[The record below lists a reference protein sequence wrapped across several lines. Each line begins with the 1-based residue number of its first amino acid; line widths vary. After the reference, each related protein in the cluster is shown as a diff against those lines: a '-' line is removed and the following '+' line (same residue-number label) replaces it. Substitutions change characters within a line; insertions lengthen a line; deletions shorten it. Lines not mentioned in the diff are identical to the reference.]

1 MKLVMRELGGYVRQI
16 LIIVLTVTVTTL
28 AILGLPSLMTKLID
42 EAIPTGDFKM
52 VIHIGGLMIVL
63 VIIGFACG
71 IATSY
76 LAAIVSMGVGRNM
89 RSKVFEKVQYF
100 SETEMDRFTAS
111 SLITRTNNDISQ
123 VQNFLNQCLRI
134 AIQGPI
140 MAICGI
146 VLALYYS
153 PSLSSILVISIPVMT
168 VILLIIAK
176 IAIPLS
182 QQIQNKID
190 RINLVMREK
199 LTGVRVIRAFGT
211 VEFESNK
218 FDEINTDY
226 KKANMKLQ
234 RTTNSLMPFIMLVVA
249 ATMGGIML
257 MAAGQDVNRG
267 VDYTTGEV
275 MAIIQYVMQ
284 IMIAVIMLNMVF
296 IMAPRAF
303 TAAGRAEEVL
313 TTEPVISNKSET
325 KNNTEKK
332 GYLTFKDVSF
342 TYPGANVPA
351 MSHLSFE
358 AKPGE
363 VTAIIGGTGMG
374 KSTIVNLIPRL
385 YDVTEGQV
393 LVDDI
398 DVRDY
403 DLETLR
409 SKIGFCPQ
417 KAVLFEGT
425 IDSNIAFGKEG
436 TTEDDIEHAAEIAQ
450 STDFIMK
457 KEEGFNSP
465 ISQGGTNV
473 SGGQRQ
479 RIAIARAI
487 VRKPEI
493 YVFDDSFSALD
504 FKTDKALRT
513 ALGKETS
520 DATVVIVAQRVS
532 TIAEAD
538 RIIVVDQGKVVGMG
552 KHDELVKSC
561 EVYRE
566 IVESQ
571 MSKGDSPDAESLKRL
586 KAGAG
591 SPEPDGSGANKEATA

>member
-1 MKLVMRELGGYVRQI
+1 MSFVMRELKGYVKQI
-16 LIIVLTVTVTTL
+16 ILIVLTVTITTL
-28 AILGLPSLMTKLID
+28 SILGLPSLMTELID
-42 EAIPTGDFKM
+42 VAIPTGDYRM
-52 VIHIGGLMIVL
+52 VIRIGGLMIIL
-63 VIIGFACG
+63 VVVGFACG

-76 LAAIVSMGVGRNM
+76 FAAIVSMGVGRNM

-100 SETEMDRFTAS
+100 SETEMDHFTAS

-146 VLALYYS
+146 VLALSYS
-153 PSLSSILVISIPVMT
+153 PSLSRVLIISIPVMT
-168 VILLIIAK
+168 IILIVIAR

-182 QQIQNKID
+182 QQIQKKID

-211 VEFESNK
+211 IDFESRK
-218 FDEINTDY
+218 FDEINKDY
-226 KKANMKLQ
+226 RKANMKLQ
-234 RTTNSLMPFIMLVVA
+234 RTTNSLMPFIMLIVA
-249 ATMGGIML
+249 ATMGMIML
-257 MAAGQDVNRG
+257 MAAGQDVNQG

-284 IMIAVIMLNMVF
+284 IMIAVVMLNMVF
-296 IMAPRAF
+296 IMAPRAL

-313 TTEPVISNKSET
+313 KTEPVIANKEQT
-325 KNNTEKK
+325 KNNTDKR

-351 MSHLSFE
+351 LSHLSFE

-363 VTAIIGGTGMG
+363 TTAIIGGTGMG

-385 YDVTEGQV
+385 YDVTEGQI
-393 LVDDI
+393 LVDDV

-409 SKIGFCPQ
+409 AKIGFCPQ

-425 IDSNIAFGKEG
+425 IDSNIAFGLDG
-436 TTEDDIEHAAEIAQ
+436 ATEDDVEYAAEIAQ

-479 RIAIARAI
+479 RLAIARAI
-487 VRKPEI
+487 VRRPEI

-513 ALGKETS
+513 ALGKETK

-538 RIIVVDQGKVVGMG
+538 RIIVVDKGQVVGMG
-552 KHDELVKSC
+552 RHDELLKSC
-561 EVYRE
+561 EVYKE

-571 MSKGDSPDAESLKRL
+571 MSK
-586 KAGAG
+586 
-591 SPEPDGSGANKEATA
+591 EATA